1 MKEVSEANEDTGIA
15 PPRQDVADPSPA
27 RRADW
32 GRREFAL
39 REWMDGPCTYA
50 AYRAG
55 ALDLE
60 RVNWW
65 TRGYRPTL
73 QFLERVVART
83 RVGYEPLHV
92 LDVGCGHGDGLRA
105 MHRWAAR
112 RSVPLKLTGV
122 DLNPYAARLA
132 RECDRRA
139 HVSAGTITWL
149 TADAFETKLDRPADV
164 VTSSLFAHHLDD
176 DALVQL
182 LRWKEANARVAW
194 MVSDLRRSERAA
206 EGFAWL
212 TRALRMNAMVKH
224 DGAMSFR
231 RALSIADWEAI
242 VKRAGVKAVVR
253 DVGLGRL
260 VVENEHAGAVAGEVE
275 RER

>member
-1 MKEVSEANEDTGIA
+1 LNEDDTGVAA
-15 PPRQDVADPSPA
+15 PPALRDGATEIVGA
-27 RRADW
+27 ADW
-32 GRREFAL
+32 GQREFAL

-132 RECDRRA
+132 RECDRRE

-149 TADAFETKLDRPADV
+149 TADAFATELERPADV
-164 VTSSLFAHHLDD
+164 VVSSLFAHHLDD
-176 DALVQL
+176 EALVRL
-182 LRWKEANARVAW
+182 LQWKDANARVAW
-194 MVSDLRRSERAA
+194 VVSDLRRSERAA
-206 EGFAWL
+206 MGFAWL
-212 TRALRMNAMVKH
+212 TRVLRMNAMVKH

-231 RALSIADWEAI
+231 RALSIAEWEAI
-242 VKRAGVKAVVR
+242 VKRAGVRAVVR

-260 VVENEHAGAVAGEVE
+260 VVEKFCA
-275 RER
+275 